1 MFINPKLS
9 SLLGVEKQD
18 EYEEIFYT
26 LVEKLAEIY
35 GMERFKIY
43 KYDEL
48 VNLVMEK
55 IKLEEEK
62 DTGILDK
69 IIDKVDVL
77 SFFTREE
84 TIKEV
89 GQILL

>member
-1 MFINPKLS
+1 
-9 SLLGVEKQD
+9 
-18 EYEEIFYT
+18 
-26 LVEKLAEIY
+26 
-35 GMERFKIY
+35 MERFKIY

-77 SFFTREE
+77 SFFY
-84 TIKEV
+84 
-89 GQILL
+89 

>member
-1 MFINPKLS
+1 
-9 SLLGVEKQD
+9 
-18 EYEEIFYT
+18 
-26 LVEKLAEIY
+26 
-35 GMERFKIY
+35 MERFKIY

-62 DTGILDK
+62 IQEYQIRLLTKQMYYL
-69 IIDKVDVL
+69 
-77 SFFTREE
+77 FFTREE